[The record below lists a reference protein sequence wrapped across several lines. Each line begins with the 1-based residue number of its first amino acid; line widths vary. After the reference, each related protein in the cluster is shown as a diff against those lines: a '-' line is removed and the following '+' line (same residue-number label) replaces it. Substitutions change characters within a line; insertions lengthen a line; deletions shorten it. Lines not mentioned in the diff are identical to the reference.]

1 VDRLLVLVY
10 TYRNLILFLGLEF
23 FALWLLVQ
31 YNKNQNKV
39 YQDFILSVS
48 ANIQNWNASWASYFN
63 LGEQNAKLL
72 KENIRLRTQLIQL
85 QSQLNYLKHRQS
97 DSLTFIY
104 NKKFTNADSASFH
117 YIPCRVIYNSNA
129 SNYNYLVL
137 NVGRKDG
144 VEEDFGVVS
153 NEGVV
158 GIVTRVGENY
168 SLAMSLL
175 NKNFKLNAQITS
187 NNVRTL
193 FQWKGGDIKY
203 GDISYVPLHYKI
215 SVGDTVITSSYSSI
229 FPEGYMIGTIHSFAD
244 NQADGFYNIKVKLSA
259 DFRKLDYAYL
269 VRHKYKNEVDSLLM
283 QSSQ

>member
-1 VDRLLVLVY
+1 V
-10 TYRNLILFLGLEF
+10 GLEF

-48 ANIQNWNASWASYFN
+48 ANIQSWNAKWVSYFN
-63 LGEQNAKLL
+63 LGDQNMKLL

-85 QSQLNYLKHRQS
+85 QSQLNQLKHIQS
-97 DSLTFIY
+97 DSLSFIY
-104 NKKFTNADSASFH
+104 NKKFTNSDSVIFN

-137 NVGRKDG
+137 NVGRKHG
-144 VEEDFGVVS
+144 VEEGFGVVA
-153 NEGVV
+153 NEGIV
-158 GIVTRVGENY
+158 GIVIRVGENY

-175 NKNFKLNAQITS
+175 NKNFKLNSQITS

-193 FQWKGGDIKY
+193 FQWKGGDVKY

-229 FPEGYMIGTIHSFAD
+229 FPEGYMIGTIHSFTD
-244 NQADGFYNIKVKLSA
+244 NQADGFYSIKVKLSA

-269 VRHKYKNEVDSLLM
+269 VRHKYKNEIDSLLM